1 MNEEHIEK
9 IKEILNGWNPLAE
22 KANQISDLNE
32 YNTEAVDILF
42 HINTEINFKNT
53 KESQVRIRNIVKEVL
68 NQAFDLYLTD
78 KDCDAPSNAIY
89 KILN

>member
-22 KANQISDLNE
+22 KANQISDFDE

-53 KESQVRIRNIVKEVL
+53 KESQVKIRNIVKEVL
-68 NQAFDLYLTD
+68 NQAFDLYLAD
-78 KDCDAPSNAIY
+78 KDCDVPSNAIY